1 MEEHV
6 GLKTKK
12 TPSFPTLL
20 YALYPIVLV
29 FHIIGSYTEHVEG
42 TQNLKREERLPDGD

>member
-6 GLKTKK
+6 GLKAKK
-12 TPSFPTLL
+12 TPSLPTLL

-29 FHIIGSYTEHVEG
+29 FQINGSYTEHVKG
-42 TQNLKREERLPDGD
+42 T